1 MKAAVGKKNLLP
13 YKIFAIII
21 NVLLILSTARHLI
34 YKNYISL
41 AAPMDFFP
49 NWFFFVLN
57 GLGIIISFYL
67 IFKPQRLE
75 LYGVMSLLYSIMLLV
90 DSPSSDMGLLMYL
103 LFIITLYLRGFL
115 KKHPIVKLS
124 FMTVLYIALLCTEL
138 RYGTKVFINSFVNKA
153 GILLILVVIFYL
165 IMKKHNEETYIAAS
179 NKTLD
184 LRNYQSLSERDKEWI
199 KLVLK
204 ETKYDEIAK
213 QYKVTS

>member
-21 NVLLILSTARHLI
+21 NILLILSTTRHII
-34 YKNYISL
+34 YKNNIYQK
-41 AAPMDFFP
+41 APMDFFP
-49 NWFFFVLN
+49 CWFFFILN

-75 LYGVMSLLYSIMLLV
+75 LL
-90 DSPSSDMGLLMYL
+90 
-103 LFIITLYLRGFL
+103 
-115 KKHPIVKLS
+115 
-124 FMTVLYIALLCTEL
+124 
-138 RYGTKVFINSFVNKA
+138 
-153 GILLILVVIFYL
+153 VIFYL

-184 LRNYQSLSERDKEWI
+184 LRNYQSLSQRDKEWI

-204 ETKYDEIAK
+204 ETKYDEIANP
-213 QYKVTS
+213 YKVTSWTVRNLLMKIYKTLGVGDRIGLMATYSNCTVICNQQDFEKWKKMKVDEIEKQ